1 MPSNTHFASALQEL
15 LDKRPNRGLFAR
27 CFAEADGDEAKT
39 KARYITL
46 RAAEL
51 EEAEAAARKAH
62 AQELN
67 RREAAAR
74 EAHAQELSRR
84 EAEHAQELRR
94 REAEHRKL
102 LESFTFEMFKDE
114 YRGEIALHY
123 YGWREQQQ
131 MFKQWRKQKIESL

>member
-51 EEAEAAARKAH
+51 EEAEAAAR
-62 AQELN
+62 
-67 RREAAAR
+67 
-74 EAHAQELSRR
+74 
-84 EAEHAQELRR
+84 AEHAQELRR

-131 MFKQWRKQKIESL
+131 MFKQ